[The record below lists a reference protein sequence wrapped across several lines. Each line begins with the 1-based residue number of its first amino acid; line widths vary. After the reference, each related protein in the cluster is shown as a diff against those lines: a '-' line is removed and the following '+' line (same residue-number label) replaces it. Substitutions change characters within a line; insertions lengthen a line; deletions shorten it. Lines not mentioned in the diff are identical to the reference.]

1 MYKEGKDVEI
11 GKLGTLYGKDKDDV
25 AYVDRY
31 RVRTDNSYSVSI
43 TDSHGSVIILDAQ
56 QVFQLMNALM
66 REVRV
71 EWKNLGINVM
81 EL

>member
-1 MYKEGKDVEI
+1 MYMNKKDVEI

-31 RVRTDNSYSVSI
+31 RVRADDSYSVSI

-71 EWKNLGINVM
+71 EWGKMGMKVM